1 MPATENGWVRLR
13 YTLSGKLGG
22 ELLVLS
28 NSLGSSTRM
37 WDRILPPLEEHYRV
51 LRYDTR
57 GHGASSVPAP
67 PYTLDQL
74 GHDVLLLLDQLEAGR
89 VRFCGLSLGG
99 MVGQW
104 LAVHAPE
111 RVARLILAN
120 TAQRIGTQQLWEQR
134 IATVRQSGMNALAD
148 ATLPR
153 WFTAAYRE
161 HHSDEMTLMRRMIAS
176 TDPIGYTACCG
187 VLRDSDLTGAIA
199 SIEAPC
205 LVIAGTH
212 DPATP
217 PSDGQA
223 IAAAVSGAQYV
234 ELDASHMSAWEQ
246 ADAFAHA
253 ALSFLRAG
261 EYVHG

>member
-1 MPATENGWVRLR
+1 MWEKVLPAF
-13 YTLSGKLGG
+13 
-22 ELLVLS
+22 
-28 NSLGSSTRM
+28 
-37 WDRILPPLEEHYRV
+37 EEHYRV
-51 LRYDTR
+51 LRYDMR
-57 GHGASSVPAP
+57 GHGASSVSLP

-74 GHDVLLLLDQLEAGR
+74 GRDVLLLLDQLEVDR
-89 VRFCGLSLGG
+89 VQFCGLSLGG
-99 MVGQW
+99 LVGQW
-104 LAVHAPE
+104 LALHAPQ
-111 RVARLILAN
+111 RISRLILAN
-120 TAQRIGTQQLWEQR
+120 TAAQIGARQLWEQR
-134 IATVRQSGMNALAD
+134 IAAVQKEGMNVLAD

-161 HHSDEMTLMRRMIAS
+161 RHSDEMALVRRMIAS
-176 TDPIGYTACCG
+176 TNPIGYAACCA
-187 VLRDSDLTGAIA
+187 VLRDTDLTGSVA
-199 SIEAPC
+199 SIRTPC

-223 IAAAVSGAQYV
+223 LAAAVSGAQYV

>member
-1 MPATENGWVRLR
+1 MPAAENDQVRLH
-13 YTLSGKLGG
+13 YALSGRASG

-37 WDRILPPLEEHYRV
+37 WDKVLPAFEEHYRL

-74 GHDVLLLLDQLEAGR
+74 GQDVIFLLDQLDFHH
-89 VRFCGLSLGG
+89 VNFCGLSLGG

-104 LAVHAPE
+104 LAIHASQ
-111 RVARLILAN
+111 RVSRMILAN
-120 TAQRIGTQQLWEQR
+120 TAARIGTHQLWEQR
-134 IATVRQSGMNALAD
+134 IATVQESGMGPLAD
-148 ATLPR
+148 ATLAR
-153 WFTAAYRE
+153 WFTADYRE
-161 HHSDEMTLMRRMIAS
+161 QHRDEMTFARQMIAS
-176 TDPIGYTACCG
+176 TSPIGYTACCA
-187 VLRDSDLTGAIA
+187 VLRDANLSEVIA
-199 SIEAPC
+199 SIHAPC
-205 LVIAGTH
+205 LVIAGKH

-223 IAAAVSGAQYV
+223 LAAGLRCAEYI

-246 ADAFAHA
+246 ASAFAQS
-253 ALSFLRAG
+253 ALSFLRG
-261 EYVHG
+261 GHVHG

>member
-1 MPATENGWVRLR
+1 
-13 YTLSGKLGG
+13 
-22 ELLVLS
+22 
-28 NSLGSSTRM
+28 M
-37 WDRILPPLEEHYRV
+37 WDRVLPRLEEHYRV

-89 VRFCGLSLGG
+89 VHFCGLSLGG
-99 MVGQW
+99 VVGQW
-104 LAVHAPE
+104 LAIHAPE
-111 RVARLILAN
+111 RIARLILAN
-120 TAQRIGTQQLWEQR
+120 TAAQIGAQQLWEQR
-134 IATVRQSGMNALAD
+134 IATVQKEGMNVLAD

-161 HHSDEMTLMRRMIAS
+161 QHSDEMAFLRRMIAS
-176 TDPIGYTACCG
+176 TDPIGYTACCA

-223 IAAAVSGAQYV
+223 LAAAVSGAQYV

-246 ADAFAHA
+246 ADGFADA
-253 ALSFLRAG
+253 ALSFLCAG
-261 EYVHG
+261 ECTHG